1 MPTNASIL
9 ADYASGIGTQGTTL
23 TIDGDNQSVG
33 IGTTLPSST
42 LDVNGDVNVTGVS
55 TFQDDI
61 FLGDDDKINI
71 GDGNDLEIYHD
82 GSNSYISDQGTG
94 NLKVLTSTFVLKNAI
109 DSKTMLQSVAG
120 QYVRLYYDDATKLET
135 TGDGIE
141 VTGVVTATSFSGDGS
156 NLTGIATAQGLTG
169 NPSITVTDITA
180 TGNVSIAG
188 TLTYED
194 VTNVDS
200 IGIITAQSGI
210 DVTGGGINV
219 TGVSTFTGDVRIADK
234 IRHLNNASTSI
245 RFPAADT
252 FTVETAG
259 SERVRVTNIGDV
271 GIGTDNPT
279 TKLDV
284 NGGLRFAGEALENV
298 NITAGTLLANQN
310 IDLTNGMVH
319 YFTSNETGISTANI
333 RIDGSTSLDSTMN
346 TGNTAAVTILT
357 TPNNAGYSTCV
368 NIDGS
373 YNVVQWLGGTAPSTG
388 GASGIDAYTYQI
400 IKTGSATFT
409 VLGAVNNFA

>member
-1 MPTNASIL
+1 MSKI
-9 ADYASGIGTQGTTL
+9 Q
-23 TIDGDNQSVG
+23 V
-33 IGTTLPSST
+33 
-42 LDVNGDVNVTGVS
+42 
-55 TFQDDI
+55 DDI
-61 FLGDDDKINI
+61 VNRDDN
-71 GDGNDLEIYHD
+71 GAPSFPYG
-82 GSNSYISDQGTG
+82 
-94 NLKVLTSTFVLKNAI
+94 AI
-109 DSKTMLQSVAG
+109 
-120 QYVRLYYDDATKLET
+120 
-135 TGDGIE
+135 
-141 VTGVVTATSFSGDGS
+141 VTGVVTATSFDG
-156 NLTGIATAQGLTG
+156 NLTGNADTATNAQGLAG
-169 NPSITVTDITA
+169 NPSITVTDITS

-200 IGIITAQSGI
+200 IGIITAQSDI
-210 DVTGGGINV
+210 
-219 TGVSTFTGDVRIADK
+219 SIADK
-234 IRHLNNASTSI
+234 IVHTGDTDTAI

-259 SERVRVTNIGDV
+259 SERVRVTSAGNV
-271 GIGTDNPT
+271 GIGTNSPSFPLTVSSTNATVCRLENTSNTTAFLTLEASNTTQPPGMGASANELVFNTAFTERIRIDSAGSVGIGTNNPT

-284 NGGLRFAGEALENV
+284 VGGLRFAGEALENV

-357 TPNNAGYSTCV
+357 TPNNAGYSTCI

-373 YNVVQWLGGTAPSTG
+373 YNVVQWLSGAAPSAG
-388 GASGIDAYTYQI
+388 GATGIDAYSYQI

-409 VLGAVNNFA
+409 VLGSVNNFA